1 MSSSSKK
8 PSEAEITQQASVI
21 ECIRIETLTNAC
33 IHSITST
40 RMNCSSWHKRL
51 ASWNPRSKN
60 TSKHRR
66 VVMQPIRFIRLIC
79 HLSRLVI
86 DSISPLE
93 PDRKCFRMV
102 GGVLVERT
110 VKEVLPALQTNYNG
124 VCVPLPSPL
133 SRTSTYLIC
142 FIIDSTSYPIIIAI
156 LQTQGTRISRI
167 PKEAQYPNG
176 HQIVRQLFNKPG
188 FRMQIL
194 SIYIYVCGCIYRERG
209 VMGSID

>member
-1 MSSSSKK
+1 MHEDSPFHDSIISSLLTCQPLPLLTMSSSSKK

-40 RMNCSSWHKRL
+40 RMNCSSWHKRS

-66 VVMQPIRFIRLIC
+66 VVMQPILFIRLIC

-124 VCVPLPSPL
+124 VCVPISPL
-133 SRTSTYLIC
+133 LLPRTSTILMS
-142 FIIDSTSYPIIIAI
+142 FII
-156 LQTQGTRISRI
+156 
-167 PKEAQYPNG
+167 
-176 HQIVRQLFNKPG
+176 
-188 FRMQIL
+188 
-194 SIYIYVCGCIYRERG
+194 
-209 VMGSID
+209 